1 VVHDTTLPAGDRL
14 VGAPD
19 WTFNV
24 FAIYELTGALA
35 GLELGGG
42 FHASSDTEATSPN
55 SAFKLP
61 GARQLDAVAA
71 WRLSPNARLQANAV
85 NLTDQDSFVSDG
97 YQVVRTSSPRSAY
110 LQLQLQF

>member
-1 VVHDTTLPAGDRL
+1 MVEDTTLPAGDRL
-14 VGAPD
+14 LGAPN
-19 WTFNV
+19 WTFNL
-24 FAIYELTGALA
+24 FAIYELGGLLQ

-42 FHASSDTEATSPN
+42 FHATSDTEATSPN

-71 WRLSPNARLQANAV
+71 WRLSEQARLQVNLQ
-85 NLTDQDSFVSDG
+85 NLTDQDGFVSNS
-97 YQVVRTSSPRSAY
+97 YQVVRTSPPRSAY